1 MFLRPRFNWSRQTRE
16 GGSREK
22 EKGSQ
27 AMSER
32 RALDRQEKRCRHQ
45 TGIHDKGRLGGWGGR
60 GKKGQQ
66 TFCNDFFF
74 ARTCTRPTNLL
85 GGGGDGGPSRPFALA
100 ATTTTIQRHADSKEK
115 KHSSPSTDIM
125 SQRSSRVASLP
136 REFSGSTYKHCQIA
150 LLNFFLLL

>member
-1 MFLRPRFNWSRQTRE
+1 MTRAGWE
-16 GGSREK
+16 GGV
-22 EKGSQ
+22 GG
-27 AMSER
+27 
-32 RALDRQEKRCRHQ
+32 EKR
-45 TGIHDKGRLGGWGGR
+45 DNRLFA
-60 GKKGQQ
+60 
-66 TFCNDFFF
+66 TIFFF

-150 LLNFFLLL
+150 LLKFFLLL